1 MAQNEVDATNA
12 KDSGG
17 SLKIIVIALVV
28 LLLIVIGVGV
38 ALFVMMNNKN
48 STVVNANGEVVA
60 AEVMEQKTP
69 IYVPLEPTFLANFE
83 EQSQAAYL
91 QVNVQIMTYD
101 EAVSVAVG
109 IHMPKIR
116 NDLLWLF
123 GSQKYEELNTV
134 KGKRELSK
142 KAIEVVSKV
151 LKDAGEPDKIEAFLF
166 TSFVMQ

>member
-1 MAQNEVDATNA
+1 MAKDDENDSNA

-48 STVVNANGEVVA
+48 NAVLDENGQVVPEVVA
-60 AEVMEQKTP
+60 PKIP

-91 QVNVQIMTYD
+91 QVNAQVMTYD
-101 EAVSVAVG
+101 EEVKMAVEK
-109 IHMPKIR
+109 HMPRIR
-116 NDLLWLF
+116 NDLLLLF

-142 KAIEVVSKV
+142 KSIEVVSKL
-151 LKDAGEPDKIEAFLF
+151 LKEAGEPDKIEAFLF